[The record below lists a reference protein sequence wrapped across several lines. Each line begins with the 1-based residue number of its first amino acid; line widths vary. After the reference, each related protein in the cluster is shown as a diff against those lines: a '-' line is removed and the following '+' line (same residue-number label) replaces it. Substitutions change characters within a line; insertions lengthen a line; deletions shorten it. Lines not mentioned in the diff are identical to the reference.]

1 MDFRVFLYFAALEYG
16 KSSTLI
22 GGYLKNSPFAICTNL
37 LTHICVMK
45 IPEYTK
51 YSGISIT
58 LFGSKSLTQIIKKEV
73 LEVAKRI
80 RNLYNEDKST
90 IETVYRRKRD
100 LDMTQKPRN
109 ADYTKE
115 YNRKAV
121 LRILRHNAMS
131 RAELARATGLTRA
144 ATSLI
149 VEELVND
156 GIVTELT
163 PQSVGRGRSA
173 TPLALRTDC
182 YYALAVDLSRTGCS
196 VGLCDIAGNL
206 LQSQKIPDQ
215 NNLVEAIIA
224 ELKAMLETVDRS
236 KVLGIGISS
245 PGPLDSSSGRILN
258 PPQFERWHGV
268 EISRHLS
275 EELDMPAY
283 LERDVCALAL
293 HQLEMGRSQNFML
306 LFVGIGIGA
315 AIMSEGKLLGNSGYF
330 TGELGHTTIRFDG
343 RLCKCGNRGCL
354 ETYASIP
361 ALLTDRP
368 FSGWKDLMDHVD
380 TNPDAYHLLDQ
391 EAVYLS
397 AGLVNLLNLIPVD
410 TIYLAGDI
418 CYRYELLAQRLQREI
433 HARVLDQSKGT
444 IHIYP
449 SIQDKNIGILA
460 AAEVVFSRFFTI

>member
-1 MDFRVFLYFAALEYG
+1 MA
-16 KSSTLI
+16 
-22 GGYLKNSPFAICTNL
+22 
-37 LTHICVMK
+37 
-45 IPEYTK
+45 
-51 YSGISIT
+51 
-58 LFGSKSLTQIIKKEV
+58 
-73 LEVAKRI
+73 
-80 RNLYNEDKST
+80 
-90 IETVYRRKRD
+90 
-100 LDMTQKPRN
+100 QKPRN

-131 RAELARATGLTRA
+131 RAELARTTGLTRA

-149 VEELVND
+149 VEELVKD
-156 GIVTELT
+156 GIVAELT

-173 TPLALRTDC
+173 TPLALRADC

-196 VGLCDIAGNL
+196 VGLCDMAGNV
-206 LQSQKIPDQ
+206 LQSANIPD
-215 NNLVEAIIA
+215 LGDPVEAMIA
-224 ELKAMLETVDRS
+224 ELQAMLETVDRS

-245 PGPLDSSSGRILN
+245 PGPLDCRNGRILN

-268 EISRHLS
+268 EIGRLLS
-275 EELDMPAY
+275 EGLDLPAY

-293 HQLEMGRSQNFML
+293 HQLEMGRSRNFML

-315 AIMSEGKLLGNSGYF
+315 AIMSGGKLLGHSGYF

-361 ALLTDRP
+361 ALLGGTE
-368 FSGWKDLMDHVD
+368 FSGWEDLMDHVD
-380 TNPDAYHLLDQ
+380 LSPDAGRLLDQ

-397 AGLVNLLNLIPVD
+397 AGLTNLLNLIPVD

-418 CYRYELLAQRLQREI
+418 SYRYELLAQRLQREI
-433 HARVLDQSKGT
+433 HAKKLDRSRGEIQ
-444 IHIYP
+444 IYP
-449 SIQDKNIGILA
+449 AVQDKNIGILA
-460 AAEVVFSRFFTI
+460 AADVVFSRFFTV

>member
-1 MDFRVFLYFAALEYG
+1 MA
-16 KSSTLI
+16 
-22 GGYLKNSPFAICTNL
+22 
-37 LTHICVMK
+37 
-45 IPEYTK
+45 
-51 YSGISIT
+51 
-58 LFGSKSLTQIIKKEV
+58 
-73 LEVAKRI
+73 
-80 RNLYNEDKST
+80 
-90 IETVYRRKRD
+90 
-100 LDMTQKPRN
+100 QKPRN

-115 YNRKAV
+115 YNRKAAV
-121 LRILRHNAMS
+121 RILRHNAMS

-173 TPLALRTDC
+173 TPLALRDDC

-196 VGLCDIAGNL
+196 VGLCDMAGNL
-206 LQSQKIPDQ
+206 LQSARIPDL
-215 NNLVEAIIA
+215 NDPVEAIIA
-224 ELKAMLETVDRS
+224 ELQAMLETVDRI

-245 PGPLDSSSGRILN
+245 PGPLDCQKGRILN
-258 PPQFERWHGV
+258 PPRFERWHGV
-268 EISRHLS
+268 EIGKRLS
-275 EELDMPAY
+275 DALDLPAW

-293 HQLEMGRSQNFML
+293 HQLERGQSQNFML

-315 AIMSEGKLLGNSGYF
+315 AIMSGGKLLGHSGNF

-361 ALLTDRP
+361 ALLEDTE
-368 FSGWKDLMDHVD
+368 FSGWNDLMDHVD
-380 TNPDAYHLLDQ
+380 SDPAAGHLLDQ

-397 AGLVNLLNLIPVD
+397 AGLTNLLNLIPVD

-418 CYRYELLAQRLQREI
+418 CYRYELLAQRLQRELR
-433 HARVLDQSKGT
+433 ARALDQSKGT
-444 IHIYP
+444 IRIYP
-449 SIQDKNIGILA
+449 SVQNKHIGILA
-460 AAEVVFSRFFTI
+460 AAEVVFSRFFIV